1 MADKIGTDEYGEILI
16 YQTDD
21 GQTNIEVKI
30 EDDTVWLTQQQMSE
44 LFQTSRTNVV
54 EHIKHIYE
62 EGELDEIS
70 TCRNF
75 QQVRKCKLQQFFCI
89 KGGADVFLDFFY
101 TQLL

>member
-62 EGELDEIS
+62 EGELDEIFNLS
-70 TCRNF
+70 EFPTGSKR
-75 QQVRKCKLQQFFCI
+75 RKS
-89 KGGADVFLDFFY
+89 
-101 TQLL
+101 

>member
-62 EGELDEIS
+62 EEYCELVEIL

-75 QQVRKCKLQQFFCI
+75 RQVRKEVNCEVTRQI
-89 KGGADVFLDFFY
+89 PHYILDMIIS
-101 TQLL
+101 L

>member
-75 QQVRKCKLQQFFCI
+75 RTTESLSNSPSSNICFICSLIF
-89 KGGADVFLDFFY
+89 D
-101 TQLL
+101 LLH

>member
-1 MADKIGTDEYGEILI
+1 
-16 YQTDD
+16 
-21 GQTNIEVKI
+21 
-30 EDDTVWLTQQQMSE
+30 MSE

-75 QQVRKCKLQQFFCI
+75 RQVRKEGNREVTRQIPHYNLDMIIYKERNIRLT
-89 KGGADVFLDFFY
+89 VFIANKSFEI
-101 TQLL
+101 TN